1 MLKVK
6 TIRIYFIIVEHLV
19 MSSVEEVVKEFTE
32 ADNAIRTVF
41 PKVDPIL
48 VVSLIFDQKAQ
59 KENIYTLE
67 IILKPGQDTQQ
78 IRDRVIQV
86 TGMAPGFYL
95 KGTKMVVSHDL
106 NLNLLKRINDLDFV
120 VSIKGSLYSAGG
132 SSDF

>member
-1 MLKVK
+1 
-6 TIRIYFIIVEHLV
+6 
-19 MSSVEEVVKEFTE
+19 MSNSEIHSIEDVVREFTE
-32 ADNAIRTVF
+32 ADNAIKTVF

-48 VVSLIFDQKAQ
+48 VVSLIFDVKSK

-67 IILKPGQDTQQ
+67 IILKPEQDTKQ
-78 IRDRVIQV
+78 IRERVISV

-95 KGTKMVVSHDL
+95 KGTKMVVSHGLDL
-106 NLNLLKRINDLDFV
+106 KLLKRINDLDFV